1 MAVQVAEEDENDTE
15 IDPDLKNAVS
25 NLYLYIY
32 TFLYVHL
39 YPSQCFFRALRGA
52 FLPPPGLYT

>member
-25 NLYLYIY
+25 NLYMYLYIC
-32 TFLYVHL
+32 TFVFLLYIHL
-39 YPSQCFFRALRGA
+39 YPSQCFLG
-52 FLPPPGLYT
+52 G